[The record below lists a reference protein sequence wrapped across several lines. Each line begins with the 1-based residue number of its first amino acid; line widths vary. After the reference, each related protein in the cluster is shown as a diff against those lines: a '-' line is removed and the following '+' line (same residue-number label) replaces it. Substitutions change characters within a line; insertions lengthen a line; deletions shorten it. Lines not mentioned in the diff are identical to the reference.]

1 MRYDAGM
8 KDPDELTTEFRARG
22 FKVTP
27 QRRKIFEVLSGS
39 ELHPSAEMVYQLV
52 RTEMP
57 TISLRTV
64 YQTLNDLAAMGEIAS
79 LDVGTGATRFDPT
92 SAPHHHLVCTG
103 CGAIRDLH
111 SEFPEVVVPSV
122 AAGDFTVTAT
132 EIVFRGLCSTCAQST
147 RALGDPPHKLLS
159 TTT

>member
-1 MRYDAGM
+1 MRYDDGM
-8 KDPDELTTEFRARG
+8 KDPDELTTEFRTRG

-79 LDVGTGATRFDPT
+79 LDLGTGATRFDPT
-92 SAPHHHLVCTG
+92 SAPHHHLVCTE

-111 SEFPEVVVPSV
+111 SDFPDVTVPPV
-122 AAGDFTVTAT
+122 AADDFTVTAT
-132 EIVFRGLCSTCAQST
+132 EIVFRGLCRTCTQDVRQS
-147 RALGDPPHKLLS
+147 GDVPQKLLS
-159 TTT
+159 TTK